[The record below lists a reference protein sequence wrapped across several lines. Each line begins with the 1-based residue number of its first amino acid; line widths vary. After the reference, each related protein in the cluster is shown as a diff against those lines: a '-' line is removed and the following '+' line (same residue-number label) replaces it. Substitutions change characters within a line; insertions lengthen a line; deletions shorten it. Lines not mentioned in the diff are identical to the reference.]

1 MSDQVSLQPQNAT
14 PLMRAVSLT
23 NAGRRPIAPAD
34 LSTLWAPLTAPAA
47 VLPYLAAAHGVSVWR
62 SDWADA
68 KKRQVITASIQLK
81 RQRGTVPCFEGHLSF
96 LDAEL
101 VQIIAPPQRAVTRDA
116 MTVEERQ
123 RWLEQFPELRV
134 YHYRNR
140 NRQLGVATP
149 GRWLSE
155 RWTVRSSEGPIYAGA
170 RAVIV
175 DRGLESSAAVQ
186 VVSGASEFAQSVRI
200 ALPSPGR
207 RCVLGIASARFLV
220 PLASQAADR
229 LYAFRP
235 GAAGPDTLRPGLQP
249 IDVRPERVA
258 SPQPGLIALPVG
270 QALAGPFR
278 FVRASRAREAVYD
291 SIRLFEP
298 SRVQRGKVR
307 RRAGLTA
314 GFSRLGQPAFH
325 LELAVDLS
333 QRRRKAR
340 RFPHLPGFI
349 EAFDP
354 QRTEEAMAAIRS
366 AKLGRDK
373 VEVRTAL
380 HRRIT
385 AGDGV
390 PLDGTF
396 RVGQIIRSL

>member
-14 PLMRAVSLT
+14 PLMKAVSLT
-23 NAGRRPIAPAD
+23 NAARRPIPLVD
-34 LSTLWAPLTAPAA
+34 LSTLWDPMAAPAE

-62 SDWADA
+62 SDWTDA
-68 KKRQVITASIQLK
+68 KKRQVIAASIQLK
-81 RQRGTVPCFEGHLSF
+81 RQRGTAPCFEGHLGF

-101 VQIIAPPQRAVTRDA
+101 VQIIAPPQRAVVRAALTA
-116 MTVEERQ
+116 EERQ
-123 RWLEQFPELRV
+123 RWLSQFPELRV

-149 GRWLSE
+149 GRWLSA
-155 RWTVRSSEGPIYAGA
+155 RWTVRSSEASLYAGA

-175 DRGLESSAAVQ
+175 DRGVEASAVVQ
-186 VVSGASEFAQSVRI
+186 VVSGAAEFAQSIRI
-200 ALPSPGR
+200 GLPTRGR
-207 RCVLGIASARFLV
+207 RCVLGPASARFLT
-220 PLASQAADR
+220 PLASGAADR

-235 GAAGPDTLRPGLQP
+235 GLTGPDTLRPGLQP
-249 IDVRPERVA
+249 IDVTPERVA
-258 SPQPGLIALPVG
+258 ASQSALVALPVG

-278 FVRASRAREAVYD
+278 FARASRAREAVYD

-298 SRVQRGKVR
+298 DRVQRGRVR

-314 GFSRLGQPAFH
+314 GFSRLGQPAFR
-325 LELAVDLS
+325 LELAVDVS

-340 RFPHLPGFI
+340 RFPNLPGFI

-354 QRTEEAMAAIRS
+354 ERTEEAMAAIRS

>member
-1 MSDQVSLQPQNAT
+1 LSEPVSLQPQNAT
-14 PLMRAVSLT
+14 PLMRAVSLA
-23 NAGRRPIAPAD
+23 NADRRPIAPAD
-34 LSTLWAPLTAPAA
+34 LSTLWDPMAAPAS

-62 SDWADA
+62 SDWTDA
-68 KKRQVITASIQLK
+68 KKRQVIAASIQLK
-81 RQRGTVPCFEGHLSF
+81 RQRGTAPCFEGHLAF

-101 VQIIAPPQRAVTRDA
+101 VQLIAPPQRAVVRDA
-116 MTVEERQ
+116 MTPEERR

-140 NRQLGVATP
+140 SRQVGVAAP
-149 GRWLSE
+149 GRWLAQ
-155 RWTVRSSEGPIYAGA
+155 RWTVRESEGARFAGS

-175 DRGLESSAAVQ
+175 DRGLESSAIVQ
-186 VVSGASEFAQSVRI
+186 VSTGASEFAQTVRV

-207 RCVLGIASARFLV
+207 RFVLGPASTRFLV
-220 PLASQAADR
+220 PRTSAASDR

-235 GAAGPDTLRPGLQP
+235 GFSGPETLRPGLQP

-258 SPQPGLIALPVG
+258 APRSDLVAFPVG

-278 FVRASRAREAVYD
+278 FTRASRAREAVYD

-298 SRVQRGKVR
+298 SRVQSGKVR

-314 GFSRLGQPAFH
+314 GFTRLGHPAFH

-354 QRTEEAMAAIRS
+354 QRTEQAMAAIRS

-380 HRRIT
+380 HRRIA

-390 PLDGTF
+390 PLDGTV
-396 RVGQIIRSL
+396 RLGQIIRSL